1 MNTENPYQSPQV
13 STESSVTR
21 PPVPQTLESILFS
34 FEGRVP
40 RRVYWGVTLG
50 TSVIF
55 FVAFSIVFAV
65 FGEESGLLAI
75 AMLLVCIPMIWISLA
90 IQIKRWHDRDKSG
103 YWMFI
108 NIIPYI
114 GSIWAFIET
123 GCLRGTVGPNTYGPD
138 PT

>member
-40 RRVYWGVTLG
+40 RRVYWGVTLAI
-50 TSVIF
+50 TFIF
-55 FVAFSIVFAV
+55 FAATYIVFAV
-65 FGEESGLLAI
+65 FDEGSGLLTI
-75 AMLLVCIPMIWISLA
+75 ALLLLCIPIIWISLA

-114 GSIWAFIET
+114 GSIWAFIEI
-123 GCLRGTVGPNTYGPD
+123 GCLRGTVGPNTYGAD

>member
-50 TSVIF
+50 ASVIF
-55 FVAFSIVFAV
+55 VVAFSIVFAV

-75 AMLLVCIPMIWISLA
+75 ALLLVYIPMIWISLA

-103 YWMFI
+103 YWFFI
-108 NIIPYI
+108 GFIPIIGP
-114 GSIWAFIET
+114 IWAYIET

>member
-40 RRVYWGVTLG
+40 RRVYWGVTLAI
-50 TSVIF
+50 TFIF
-55 FVAFSIVFAV
+55 FAATSIVFAV
-65 FGEESGLLAI
+65 FDEGSGLLTI
-75 AMLLVCIPMIWISLA
+75 ALLLLCIPIIWISLA

-114 GSIWAFIET
+114 GSIWAFIEI
-123 GCLRGTVGPNTYGPD
+123 GCLRGTVGPNTYGAD

>member
-21 PPVPQTLESILFS
+21 PPEPQTLESILFS

-40 RRVYWGVTLG
+40 RRVYWGVTLAI
-50 TSVIF
+50 SFIF
-55 FVAFSIVFAV
+55 FAATSIVFAV
-65 FGEESGLLAI
+65 FDEGSGLLVI
-75 AMLLVCIPMIWISLA
+75 ALLLLFIPIIWISLA

-114 GSIWAFIET
+114 GSIWAFIENRQFDIAAT
-123 GCLRGTVGPNTYGPD
+123 A
-138 PT
+138 